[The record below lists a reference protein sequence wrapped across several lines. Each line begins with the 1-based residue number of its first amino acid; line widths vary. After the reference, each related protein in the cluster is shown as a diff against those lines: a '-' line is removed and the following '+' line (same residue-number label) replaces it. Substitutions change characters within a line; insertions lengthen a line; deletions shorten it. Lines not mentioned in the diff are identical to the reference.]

1 MGNVELSFDQAYY
14 YCNHWI
20 LDTCMFLYEY
30 VFDENIVFVQSY
42 ARCFN
47 KGILDS
53 YHNLFLYKHRSSIP

>member
-1 MGNVELSFDQAYY
+1 MGNVELSFDKHIITVIIESWTPV
-14 YCNHWI
+14 C
-20 LDTCMFLYEY
+20 LY